1 MANTTAFSEND
12 SAYVAHAANGRFHD
26 LASHLKEVAK
36 SAAENAAPFGGHHWA
51 YLAGL
56 WHDLGKFRPAFQA
69 YIRKAGA
76 IESEN
81 GIQ

>member
-12 SAYVAHAANGRFHD
+12 RAYVAHAANGRFHD
-26 LASHLKEVAK
+26 LTSHLKKVAK
-36 SAAENAAPFGGHHWA
+36 KSSENAIPFGGYHWA

-56 WHDLGKFRPAFQA
+56 WHDPGKFRPGFQD

-76 IESEN
+76 IESEIGN
-81 GIQ
+81 Q